1 MAQWKEIAPNQ
12 WEESVFRRIGKD
24 WMLVTAEKE
33 DGSVNTMTA
42 SWGGLGIMWNK
53 PVAFVVIRPQRYT
66 KEFVDASGRLSLTFF
81 GEEYRKMMGYMG
93 TVSGRDED
101 KIAVQ
106 GLTVI
111 HEGQT
116 PYFEEADTAMI
127 TRVLFAQPY
136 QEESF
141 LDAEVREKMYPSK
154 DYHTLYICEIEKI
167 LVKEQ

>member
-1 MAQWKEIAPNQ
+1 MTQWKEVSPMQ
-12 WEESVFRRIGKD
+12 WEKSVFRRIGKD

-33 DGSVNTMTA
+33 DGTVNTMTA

-53 PVAFVVIRPQRYT
+53 PVAFAAIRPQRYT
-66 KEFVDASGRLSLTFF
+66 KEFVDESSRLSLTFF
-81 GEEYRKMMGYMG
+81 GEEYRKMLGYMG

-101 KIAVQ
+101 KVSVQ
-106 GLTVI
+106 NLTVV
-111 HEGQT
+111 HEGAT

-136 QEESF
+136 EEASF
-141 LDAEVREKMYPSK
+141 LDKEVMEKNYPTK

-167 LVKEQ
+167 LVKED